1 MATTD
6 PPSIPPPPENDVIP
20 RVLWPS
26 VDDIAYVR
34 SMGSCLRVAAPF
46 PPRCYLA
53 SISPGGEGGGTAKRG
68 LQAISND
75 CSFPAVNK
83 ILAGLLRLSM
93 ISLLSDK
100 FPSSNL
106 IWILFILMQRDHR
119 MTLHPVI
126 ILFMLVF
133 IANPSDQSCGQSKSS
148 EMHFVLK
155 GHAYNSSQVAD
166 YPSCLMTCV
175 RETNCVSC
183 NFNFMT
189 RICDLNSKTKATE
202 PGSFKAQDYSV
213 YTEMLK

>member
-1 MATTD
+1 
-6 PPSIPPPPENDVIP
+6 
-20 RVLWPS
+20 
-26 VDDIAYVR
+26 
-34 SMGSCLRVAAPF
+34 
-46 PPRCYLA
+46 
-53 SISPGGEGGGTAKRG
+53 
-68 LQAISND
+68 
-75 CSFPAVNK
+75 
-83 ILAGLLRLSM
+83 
-93 ISLLSDK
+93 
-100 FPSSNL
+100 
-106 IWILFILMQRDHR
+106 

-133 IANPSDQSCGQSKSS
+133 IANPSDQSCGQLKSS